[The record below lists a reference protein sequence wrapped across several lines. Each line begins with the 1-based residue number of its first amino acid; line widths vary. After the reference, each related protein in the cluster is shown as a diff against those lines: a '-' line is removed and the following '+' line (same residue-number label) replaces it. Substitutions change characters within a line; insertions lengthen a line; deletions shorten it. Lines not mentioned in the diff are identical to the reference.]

1 MLANTNYY
9 AYLCKCYLKP
19 INKKDMRKKNLKNW
33 AHHFA
38 HTCHNE
44 AVKDLFEWTQ
54 EMKEYRARLTE
65 AINEIRHPYNWQ
77 KSREFYKNQRR
88 LIDNL
93 KYELAIAKA
102 NIQELSMQCRVNNME
117 IREYSKLKKN

>member
-1 MLANTNYY
+1 
-9 AYLCKCYLKP
+9 
-19 INKKDMRKKNLKNW
+19 MRKKNIKNF

-38 HTCHNE
+38 HVCHNE
-44 AVKDLFEWTQ
+44 AVKDLLEWTQ

-65 AINEIRHPYNWQ
+65 AINEIRHPYDWQ
-77 KSREFYKNQRR
+77 KCPEFYKNQRL

-93 KYELAIAKA
+93 KYGLAIAKE
-102 NIQELSMQCRVNNME
+102 NIKQLSMQCKVDNME